1 VPARSD
7 WEDEDW
13 ENFEAPGAAKPG
25 LTATEALE
33 KGAYN
38 AAKFAGEDEEEEAP
52 KYSVP
57 ETQAKKEVVKR
68 FAHKEGMG
76 VQAYVGD
83 VTDKL
88 QQQRLQEEGELA
100 LLKDMMGG
108 GGKSELD
115 AFVPKTKED
124 FERYADLVSAQYV
137 TAFHGKPGAHYKAMI
152 KQLVKAVMAP
162 CSAADLRDFSKDV
175 AAIAKDKDR
184 EEKERAESLKRRG
197 KKGKPLRM
205 AADDQD
211 LTGGLEGDKY
221 AAMADIED
229 DFM

>member
-1 VPARSD
+1 MSD

-124 FERYADLVSAQYV
+124 FERYADLVSSQYV

-184 EEKERAESLKRRG
+184 EEKERVESLKRRG